1 MPSVVDVMKYHLG
14 QLGNYAINS
23 ALPQPRTWFTPVFQ
37 ANANC
42 PEVQTQ
48 LQALMARRH
57 EATPAMT
64 GYMEDG
70 VLKIGPDN
78 KVRNCHIYN
87 EAHLTVGIESVFN
100 EMAYAA
106 WGAFGFSAAKPT
118 PEQWQLLVYGEGGFF
133 VPHYD
138 DSRGETYNGKH
149 YLWRDR
155 PSRSMTLLIYL
166 NDDYEGGHISFPCIL
181 DSDNK
186 PLRIK
191 PKAGDVVAFPSHE
204 VYTHHVEP
212 VTSGVR
218 YVVSRWFDDTEWY
231 KSGAVLPEAYRS
243 GAAHLLSSWN
253 VMDSVGIERLL
264 CVPSNDAESSI
275 TDSIVSQIWNWLK
288 QDMCFDHALTS
299 AVATMLPIDHNETCT
314 QQFLDRNVYTTTV
327 YCEPT
332 WHPNWGGIQASC
344 PNDAE
349 GTAFIPTAWAVRQCS
364 TRTPSVTTPPLY
376 SGLRRIEFIS
386 SRVYE
391 MKPELRPARLL

>member
-1 MPSVVDVMKYHLG
+1 MKYHLG
-14 QLGNYAINS
+14 QIGNYAINS

-42 PEVQTQ
+42 PEIQTQ
-48 LQALMARRH
+48 LQTLMVRRH

-64 GYMEDG
+64 GYMENG
-70 VLKIGPDN
+70 VLKIGPDS

-87 EAHLTVGIESVFN
+87 ETHLASGVEAVFN

-181 DSDNK
+181 DSENK

-218 YVVSRWFDDTEWY
+218 YVVSRWFDDAEWY
-231 KSGAVLPEAYRS
+231 RSGAVLPEAYRS
-243 GAAHLLSSWN
+243 GAAHLLSSWD
-253 VMDSVGIERLL
+253 VMDSVAVNKLL
-264 CVPSNDAESSI
+264 CISSNDAEASI
-275 TDSIVSQIWNWLK
+275 TAPIVSQIWNWLK

-299 AVATMLPIDHNETCT
+299 VVATMTPVETIQDT
-314 QQFLDRNVYTTTV
+314 ELEKYSIGRNSYTTTV
-327 YCEPT
+327 YCEPS
-332 WHPNWGGIQASC
+332 WYPSWGGIQVYY
-344 PNDAE
+344 
-349 GTAFIPTAWAVRQCS
+349 PTNGDSSAVTPGPWAVHQCRSDTPTETAVAKRQ
-364 TRTPSVTTPPLY
+364 
-376 SGLRRIEFIS
+376 GLRRIVFTS

-391 MKPELRPARLL
+391 MKPETRPARFL